1 MLAPGKLGIS
11 HPVRNALKS
20 LTQGKT
26 MARITVEDC
35 LDNVENRFDLVMI
48 ASKRA
53 RQLQTGGKDALVSED
68 NDKPTVVAL
77 REIAEG
83 LVDSSILTNTRE
95 EETKDSLEAVEAAA
109 AAAAKSDD
117 ISIEEAMD
125 AVLIPKASDA
135 AEESEVTAPAD
146 TDEEQ

>member
-1 MLAPGKLGIS
+1 
-11 HPVRNALKS
+11 
-20 LTQGKT
+20 

-53 RQLQTGGKDALVSED
+53 RQLQTGGKDPQVDED
-68 NDKPTVVAL
+68 NDKPTVLAL

-83 LVDSSILTNTRE
+83 LVDSSILTNTPE
-95 EETKDSLEAVEAAA
+95 EETEESQEAAEA
-109 AAAAKSDD
+109 AQGND

-125 AVLIPKASDA
+125 AVLIPEAG
-135 AEESEVTAPAD
+135 
-146 TDEEQ
+146 EEQPEAPSADVDPTDDES

>member
-1 MLAPGKLGIS
+1 
-11 HPVRNALKS
+11 
-20 LTQGKT
+20 

-53 RQLQTGGKDALVSED
+53 RQLQTGGKDSMVEED
-68 NDKPTVVAL
+68 NDKPTVLAL

-83 LVDSSILTNTRE
+83 LVDDSILTEIPE
-95 EETKDSLEAVEAAA
+95 EDTVDPAEAIEGAP
-109 AAAAKSDD
+109 KND

-125 AVLIPKASDA
+125 AVMVTESEDANSDA
-135 AEESEVTAPAD
+135 GATPEID
-146 TDEEQ
+146 TPDKDQ